1 MTGIENQIEI
11 GQSWT
16 HDFIFTQ
23 EQVNAFANITGDN
36 NPLHINPEYA
46 AQTAFRKPIMHGM
59 LGACVFSKVFGTIK
73 PGPKSIYLS
82 QTLKFLKPLYPDFPY
97 RAVFSVVEQAGK
109 RFKIRTEILDSES
122 GEKLTDG
129 DAWLRV
135 R

>member
-1 MTGIENQIEI
+1 M
-11 GQSWT
+11 
-16 HDFIFTQ
+16 
-23 EQVNAFANITGDN
+23 NAFANITGDN

-82 QTLKFLKPLYPDFPY
+82 QSLEFLKPLYPDNTY

-109 RFKIRTEILDSES
+109 RFRIRTEILDSES

-129 DAWLRV
+129 EAWLRV

>member
-23 EQVNAFANITGDN
+23 EQVNAFANISGDN

-82 QTLKFLKPLYPDFPY
+82 QSLEFLKPMFPDTTY
-97 RAVFSVVEQAGK
+97 RAVFSVVEQQGK
-109 RFKIRTEILDSES
+109 RFRIRTEILDSES
-122 GEKLTDG
+122 GETLTDG
-129 DAWLRV
+129 EAWLRV